1 MTCVSFLLILFP
13 FKIKKGVASQHL
25 TECFASA
32 IKNEGFNCEQ
42 VTMLLNLTKD
52 CDDDVG
58 TFNVS
63 VSIKKQDDCKTVE
76 K

>member
-1 MTCVSFLLILFP
+1 MIFR
-13 FKIKKGVASQHL
+13 FKIKGVASQLL

-32 IKNEGFNCEQ
+32 IKCEAFSCEQ

-58 TFNVS
+58 TFNVC
-63 VSIKKQDDCKTVE
+63 VCIKKQNDCKAAQ